1 VARVVDSCSLT
12 ESRALLQFTRDG
24 YRTEWE
30 NPDTWRGT
38 ESEVAVVE
46 DGADVASR
54 ASLLPNLLILG
65 AAKSGTSS
73 LYRYLGQ
80 HPQVFMSPFKE
91 PTFFVWEGR
100 EYDIRGP
107 GVERIGNRMVKDI
120 ESYLSLFSD
129 ASHEQIRGEA
139 STGYLHTPG
148 AAERIRH
155 HVPEARLMAIL
166 RNPIDRAYS
175 AFLHAQRLGLEPL
188 ASFEQALDE
197 EPDRVRTGWIGL
209 TAYATVGMYAE
220 QLERYI
226 AVFPCQQIRI
236 YLFEDL
242 ARDPIGLAEDAFRY
256 LGVDDSYEPD
266 VSIQANSGSAVH
278 SVRLAS
284 LFRRLRNTSFG
295 KQSRLGRSVRTFVGG
310 LNERPKGQLAPSVRR
325 RLAAVFEADVDK
337 LSRLLGR
344 DLSPWLDGGTVVAN
358 PPGAELG
365 AYPCVR
371 N

>member
-1 VARVVDSCSLT
+1 M
-12 ESRALLQFTRDG
+12 
-24 YRTEWE
+24 
-30 NPDTWRGT
+30 
-38 ESEVAVVE
+38 
-46 DGADVASR
+46 
-54 ASLLPNLLILG
+54 LPNLLILG

-73 LYRYLGQ
+73 LYTYLGQ

-107 GVERIGNRMVKDI
+107 GVEQIGKDMVKDI
-120 ESYLSLFSD
+120 DSYLRLFSGGR
-129 ASHEQIRGEA
+129 HQRIRGEA

-148 AAERIRH
+148 VAERIRH
-155 HVPEARLMAIL
+155 HVPEAKLMAIL

-175 AFLHAQRLGLEPL
+175 AFLHARRSGMEPI
-188 ASFEQALDE
+188 SNFEQALDD
-197 EPDRVRTGWIGL
+197 EPHRVRTGWIGL
-209 TAYATVGMYAE
+209 TTYATVGMYAE
-220 QLERYI
+220 QLERYLGI
-226 AVFPCQQIRI
+226 FPCQQIRI

-242 ARDPIGLAEDAFRY
+242 VRDPIGLAQDAFRY

-266 VSIQANSGSAVH
+266 VSMQENRGSALR

-284 LFRRLRNTSFG
+284 IFRTLRATSFG
-295 KQSRLGRSVRTFVGG
+295 RGSALGRSARALVGR
-310 LNERPKGQLAPSVRR
+310 LNEQPKGQPAPNVRR
-325 RLAAVFEADVDK
+325 QLAAVFEADVDK

-344 DLSPWLDGGTVVAN
+344 DLSPWLEGQTVVADH
-358 PPGAELG
+358 PGVELG